1 MGIIL
6 TVPVAV
12 AARSQMGSLIQR
24 TLVDTEDFQFR
35 KLAAHNHPMFVPG
48 AVKYLGLDGLFA
60 LCAPHHIGQ
69 MNSTETVYSV
79 AVRLYNK
86 LEVTNHL
93 EKIDHPSHAIVY
105 LSSN

>member
-1 MGIIL
+1 MCI
-6 TVPVAV
+6 
-12 AARSQMGSLIQR
+12 RDR
-24 TLVDTEDFQFR
+24 VDTEDFQFR
-35 KLAAHNHPMFVPG
+35 KLGAHNHPMFVPG

-69 MNSTETVYSV
+69 MNSMDTVYSV
-79 AVRLYNK
+79 AIRLYNK